1 MLETRHHLAVPDWLN
16 GPNLEKRGYID
27 AHALHELWFHTGT
40 VCNLQCPFCLEGSS
54 PTNHRIQMLS
64 LADTAPFIE
73 EAVKLGVKQFSF
85 TGGEPFVV
93 PEFPEILDLALQYR
107 PCLVLTN
114 GTEPLF
120 ENLPRV
126 RAFLHAAHPLRFRVS
141 IDYADERRHD
151 GGRGQ
156 GNFRR
161 AITTMRI
168 LEKEGFELSVARHR
182 SNGEDLAKVDN
193 SFREMFADHGL
204 NEKMP
209 IVSFPEF
216 FRPNTPGRTPVIT
229 EDCMTEHHTAESRA
243 QFMCAY
249 SRMVVKKNGRCG
261 VYACTLVDDD
271 PDYDLGDT
279 LSDSLRAR
287 VMLRHHRCFSC
298 FACGA
303 SCSDPNSAL

>member
-1 MLETRHHLAVPDWLN
+1 METLHHISDKTWTH
-16 GPNLEKRGYID
+16 GPNNEARGYID
-27 AHALHELWFHTGT
+27 AEQLKELWFHTGT
-40 VCNLQCPFCLEGSS
+40 VCNLQCPFCLEGSG
-54 PTNHRIQMLS
+54 PNVHRIEMLT
-64 LADTAPFIE
+64 LADAQPFIE
-73 EAVKLGVKQFSF
+73 EAVQLGVKQFSF
-85 TGGEPFVV
+85 TGGEPFVI
-93 PEFPEILDLALQYR
+93 PEFPDILELALTHR

-120 ENLPRV
+120 ENMPRV
-126 RAFLHAAHPLRFRVS
+126 RESLNAPHPLRFRVS
-141 IDYADERRHD
+141 IDHADERRHD
-151 GGRGQ
+151 GGRGE

-161 AITTMRI
+161 AIDTMRI

-182 SNGEDLAKVDN
+182 ANNEDVAKVDN
-193 SFREMFADHGL
+193 DFREMFADHGL
-204 NEKMP
+204 NENMG

-229 EDCMTEHHTAESRA
+229 EDCMTEHHTKTSRSE
-243 QFMCAY
+243 FMCAY

-279 LSDSLRAR
+279 LTDSMRAR

-303 SCSDPNSAL
+303 SCSDPNAAL